1 MHDDGC
7 WLTQP
12 LPIYM
17 GGDLME
23 PIDYKHILPFALVE
37 VRATVTYRNDYDGQV
52 FYLDVQEVHVL
63 KKRALWLTTI

>member
-7 WLTQP
+7 WLPQP

-17 GGDLME
+17 GGALME
-23 PIDYKHILPFALVE
+23 PVDYVHILPLALVE
-37 VRATVTYRNDYDGQV
+37 VRATVTYKNVDDGQV

-63 KKRALWLTTI
+63 KKRAIWLSNV